1 MAASKNKR
9 LESVPIGKKDKKR
22 PRLFEGALPQ
32 CQIPIT
38 VASKRESLISTRP
51 QVHFLRKRQDLLIVS
66 CRLAYYSEAAP
77 APSLNLVVGKDWPCQ
92 FQSTAIC
99 DGHDPKRAE
108 RGTVRLAQRDFSD
121 VITFHF
127 LLVRLPSPPC
137 RPFSFQVR
145 LAAVDV

>member
-51 QVHFLRKRQDLLIVS
+51 KVHLLRNGQDLLIVS

-77 APSLNLVVGKDWPCQ
+77 APSLNLVVGKDETVSFNRLQ
-92 FQSTAIC
+92 FATDTILK
-99 DGHDPKRAE
+99 GRNAE
-108 RGTVRLAQRDFSD
+108 PSDLHNETLATSLRFISSSFDYPLHLVARFPFKSD
-121 VITFHF
+121 
-127 LLVRLPSPPC
+127 
-137 RPFSFQVR
+137 
-145 LAAVDV
+145 